1 MGCSNDRWFE
11 DSPADSTV
19 VMALEKKPKI
29 LVPIDVSIPE
39 EFDRD
44 VLKLFG
50 PQPVVLLGYYPVP
63 DQSATDQARSQFG
76 DEATAALDEIA
87 DAFPEETDV
96 ETVLVFTHD
105 TEKTV
110 ERVTTEH
117 DCDAV
122 LTPGDVDDI
131 ENVLVP
137 VRGDPN
143 LDNIAAF
150 VGELMR
156 ETDATVTLFHVAGD
170 EDEGSTAEYI
180 LRGVAD
186 RLVEDGVDADR
197 IERRQTVES
206 SPADEILELAEDHDV
221 LVIGESEP
229 SLRKRILGNVPSN
242 VIGGTQKP
250 VLIVR
255 KTEASE
261 EEGESDEE

>member
-1 MGCSNDRWFE
+1 
-11 DSPADSTV
+11 
-19 VMALEKKPKI
+19 MALRREPKI
-29 LVPIDVSIPE
+29 FVPIDVSIPE
-39 EFDRD
+39 EFDRN

-50 PQPVVLLGYYPVP
+50 PQPVLLLGYYPVP

-76 DEATAALDEIA
+76 EEAAAALDEIA
-87 DAFPEETDV
+87 EGFSEETEV

-105 TEKTV
+105 TGKTI
-110 ERVTTEH
+110 ERVTMEH
-117 DCDAV
+117 DCEAV

-137 VRGDPN
+137 IRGDPN

-156 ETDATVTLFHVAGD
+156 ETDATVTLFHAASD
-170 EDEGSTAEYI
+170 EDEGSTGEYI

-186 RLVEDGVDADR
+186 RLVEDGVDTDR
-197 IERRQTVES
+197 IERRQTVDG
-206 SPADEILELAEDHDV
+206 SPTDEILELAEEHDV
-221 LVIGESEP
+221 LIIGESEP

-242 VIGGTQKP
+242 VIDGTEKP

-255 KTEASE
+255 KTEDSEEKSE
-261 EEGESDEE
+261 EESEDASKDDEE